1 MRFTRKIFER
11 VKSYFSTFQLF
22 NFSTIA
28 AIAMAAMPA
37 SAAHISETLTL
48 TNGWN
53 AVYLESTPD
62 TPDPAVF
69 FADLPQIERV
79 GCYESSVYGATEQIA
94 SDGSTIAQKPVSFYV
109 WVRDNE
115 YLSTLQRI
123 MGGRCYF
130 IYSTAPATKTF
141 YGVPA
146 CPRVS
151 WQVAEDG
158 FATIVGVSIPAGE
171 TISSGVYFREGPML
185 PDAIKSPYEAGGQ
198 NAATPE
204 FTKLMAFRGMPTLQG
219 GHAYAFEGN
228 AISDWPGVVKVST
241 QTLSGAIAFGS
252 GTALQSFTVANA
264 GTTNRTIRV
273 GYGPSELSSEE
284 KPPLQVFIP
293 RVGTNAYGWTAFETH
308 DFDLAPGE
316 SRTLALAIDKS
327 GFAAEG
333 SYGGLVT
340 VSDLS
345 GTKMRVRVPV
355 TAARNANTPY
365 AAAYPKGLW
374 YGNVTLVQV
383 DRMSDGVPVKAGG
396 EMKANM
402 MVLVDS
408 SGATHLMQRVTVG
421 TAKVAGEGGARDVR
435 LWPETEAV
443 PAGYDARRISTVFPD
458 MAHRSLGA
466 TSGTFGNMLQFDWT
480 VEAGAR
486 DNPFRHAW
494 HPDHGTGFA
503 VTNRVT
509 LSWYKESGE
518 STWEYSPDEVT
529 YGICTWT
536 LGGLSGTGD
545 ITMRGTFALKR
556 ILAVSTVEE

>member
-1 MRFTRKIFER
+1 MKIRNAF
-11 VKSYFSTFQLF
+11 LF
-22 NFSTIA
+22 FLMA
-28 AIAMAAMPA
+28 YAAMAG
-37 SAAHISETLTL
+37 HVSETLTL

-53 AVYLESTPD
+53 AVYLESTPAAAA
-62 TPDPAVF
+62 PADF
-69 FADLPQIERV
+69 FADLPQVERV
-79 GCYESSVYGATEQIA
+79 GCYESSVYGATEQVA

-109 WVRDNE
+109 WVRGE
-115 YLSTLQRI
+115 ESLSTLQRI

-185 PDAIKSPYEAGGQ
+185 PDAIKSPYEGGGT
-198 NAATPE
+198 NAAAPE
-204 FTKLMAFRGMPTLQG
+204 FTKLMAFRGTPTLQS

-228 AISDWPGVVKVST
+228 TIADWPGVVKV
-241 QTLSGAIAFGS
+241 QAPTLSGTISFGS
-252 GTALQSFTVANA
+252 GTAIQSFTVANA

-284 KPPLQVFIP
+284 KPPLKVFIP
-293 RVGTNAYGWTAFETH
+293 RVGTNEYGWTAFETH

-316 SRTLALAIDKS
+316 TRTLALAIDKS
-327 GFAAEG
+327 GFTADRSFA
-333 SYGGLVT
+333 GLVT

-355 TAARNANTPY
+355 TATLDADAPY
-365 AAAYPKGLW
+365 SAAYPKGLW
-374 YGNVTLVQV
+374 YGTIELSQA
-383 DRMSDGVPVKAGG
+383 DRLSDGAPVATGG
-396 EMKANM
+396 TMKMKAM
-402 MVLVDS
+402 LLVDS
-408 SGATHLMQRVTVG
+408 LGAVHLLQRVAVG
-421 TAKVAGEGGARDVR
+421 TAKEPAEDGTRAVK
-435 LWPETEAV
+435 LWPETTSV
-443 PAGYDARRISTVFPD
+443 PSDYSARRFSTMFPD
-458 MAHRSLGA
+458 VAHRSLDA
-466 TSGTFGNMLQFDWT
+466 TSGTFGNLLQFDWT
-480 VEAGAR
+480 VAADAR

-503 VTNRVT
+503 ITNRLT
-509 LSWYKESGE
+509 LAWHTEGGE
-518 STWEYSPDEVT
+518 STWAYSPDEVT

-536 LGGLSGTGD
+536 LGGLLGTGD
-545 ITMRGTFALKR
+545 ITLRGTFALKR
-556 ILAVSTVEE
+556 ILSISKVEE